1 MSEIDLRYFLDDEAP
16 AAVAASAPVAA
27 DEAPVDGAP
36 LAVKL
41 ERVASTALDKLN
53 EVLALPLPDPS
64 DPSFGNLSRAQT
76 AAANTEIQWRYLR
89 TTWHFLTIDFIFNTV
104 LCAVCAF
111 TPAPDLVPVVH
122 FTAIRYATYAIAWLV
137 NVALRH
143 RSIFRA
149 PQWALLLAIA
159 GCAWLG

>member
-1 MSEIDLRYFLDDEAP
+1 VSEIDLRYFLDDEAP

-76 AAANTEIQWRYLR
+76 AAANTAIGAQLRVDETKMRARQADVMPRLLEILEREERKLG
-89 TTWHFLTIDFIFNTV
+89 LIGGSNTS
-104 LCAVCAF
+104 
-111 TPAPDLVPVVH
+111 PRNDGE
-122 FTAIRYATYAIAWLV
+122 R
-137 NVALRH
+137 
-143 RSIFRA
+143 
-149 PQWALLLAIA
+149 
-159 GCAWLG
+159 

>member
-1 MSEIDLRYFLDDEAP
+1 MNEPSLAASILSALAAALHGGLGETAIFR
-16 AAVAASAPVAA
+16 AAV
-27 DEAPVDGAP
+27 
-36 LAVKL
+36 
-41 ERVASTALDKLN
+41 RT
-53 EVLALPLPDPS
+53 PLPQLQLPS
-64 DPSFGNLSRAQT
+64 AFAFLATQT

-89 TTWHFLTIDFIFNTV
+89 TTWHLLTIDFSCTTV

-111 TPAPDLVPVVH
+111 TPAPTLVLVVR

-137 NVALRH
+137 IVALHH